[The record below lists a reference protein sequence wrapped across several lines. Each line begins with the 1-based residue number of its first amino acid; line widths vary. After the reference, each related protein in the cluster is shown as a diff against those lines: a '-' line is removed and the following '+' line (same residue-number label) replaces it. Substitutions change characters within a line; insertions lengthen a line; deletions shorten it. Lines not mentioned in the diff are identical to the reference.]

1 LPITLISAAL
11 RKGYSRAFV
20 DGLRATTADRVA
32 CVDAD
37 GQCDP
42 RDLVR
47 LVHALDGHDLVVV
60 ARRADRL
67 AELKGRLESTHG
79 VSVET
84 LIADLSTEDGMSDV
98 DEVAADPRTR
108 IVVDCAALAHYMA
121 FADLPVATAEELVKL
136 NVLAPVRLVHAAI
149 PQMIERGEGTIVT
162 FASQLVFTGTAD
174 MPQLPRRVVYTASKA
189 FLFTFIRLLALEL
202 RGTGVRLQVVCPG
215 VVKTEFHTRQNLD
228 VSHMPRLEPEA
239 VIQASMLGLERGE
252 LVCIPTLQDAELL
265 SRRDQA
271 EIDIF
276 TAGMRPELAGRYSTS

>member
-1 LPITLISAAL
+1 MPASDVLRPIA
-11 RKGYSRAFV
+11 GSRALV
-20 DGLRATTADRVA
+20 TGASSGIGRAYAE
-32 CVDAD
+32 
-37 GQCDP
+37 
-42 RDLVR
+42 R
-47 LVHALDGHDLVVV
+47 LAADGHDLVVV
-60 ARRADRL
+60 ARRTDRL
-67 AELKGRLESTHG
+67 TDLKARLESMHG

-84 LIADLSTEDGMSDV
+84 LVADLSTEDGMSDV
-98 DEVAADPRTR
+98 DEVAAHPRTR

-149 PQMIERGEGTIVT
+149 PSMIKRGEGTIVT

-202 RGTGVRLQVVCPG
+202 RDTGIRLQVVCPG

-228 VSHMPRLEPEA
+228 FSHMPRLEPEA
-239 VIQASMLGLERGE
+239 VVQASMLGLERGE
-252 LVCIPTLQDAELL
+252 LVCIPTLQDADLL